1 MPINASMMSTP
12 DEAPWQ
18 IVMAQLPLVFG
29 LAGHNFLVLLDGNAH
44 VVSEINGLAIG
55 RDSSVRAIGWRPGDR
70 LRAVVSSGS
79 CYYRESLCKA
89 VLYAGPKHA
98 AMRLWQK
105 AEEKACAINT
115 LALKYPFLGCGKNSN
130 SVASTLIHAMGLAE
144 CWPSRSAA
152 IDFGRG
158 RIVA

>member
-1 MPINASMMSTP
+1 MNAAMMSEA
-12 DEAPWQ
+12 DDAPWQ

-79 CYYRESLCKA
+79 CYYRAGLGQA
-89 VLYAGPKHA
+89 VLYAGPRQV
-98 AMRLWQK
+98 AMLLWLK
-105 AEEKACAINT
+105 AEEKACAINA

-130 SVASTLIHAMGLAE
+130 SVASTLIHAMGLPE
-144 CWPSRSAA
+144 CQPSRSAV

-158 RIVA
+158 KILV